1 MKKMKRDPSKK
12 EYDLLIIGGGPAGL
26 TAAAYA
32 IRKRIDTMLVSEDL
46 GGKTNYKF
54 TVPGV
59 ETHPIIDGEEL
70 VSKFKSQLQYLDFAR
85 HLDRVTKI
93 DRTSDGFTVSTR
105 GGAAFRGRAAIIA
118 IGIMPKRLNVPGE
131 KEFLGRGVSYSAV
144 SHAPLFIDMDV
155 TVVGEGTPALQ
166 AVAELAQI
174 ANCVNAVGTS
184 SKLAD
189 SDLGQKLKAS
199 GKVKF
204 LTDCEVEEIRGKA
217 SVEEVLIRNKLNKSQ
232 QIIPAKGVFI
242 ELGYETDKELYS
254 HMVKTTVEGRIMI
267 SENNQ
272 TNIPGLFAAGDIT
285 DVNAQQVVIAIG
297 EGANAALSAYNYL
310 LGLKT
315 R

>member
-1 MKKMKRDPSKK
+1 MKRDTSKK

-32 IRKRIDTMLVSEDL
+32 IRKRIETMLISEDL

-54 TVPGV
+54 SLPGV
-59 ETHPIIDGEEL
+59 ETQPIIDGEEL
-70 VSKFKSQLQYLDFAR
+70 VSKFRNQLQYLDFAR

-93 DRTSDGFTVSTR
+93 ERTSDGFAVSTR
-105 GGAAFRGRAAIIA
+105 GGDTFRSKAAIIA
-118 IGIMPKRLNVPGE
+118 IGIMPRRLNVPGE

-155 TVVGEGTPALQ
+155 AVVGEGTAALQ

-174 ANCVNAVGTS
+174 ANCVNAVGIP

-189 SDLGQKLKAS
+189 SDLAQKLKAS

-204 LTDCEVEEIRGKA
+204 FSDYEVEEIRGKV
-217 SVEEVLIRNKLNKSQ
+217 SIEEILIRNKLNKSEQ
-232 QIIPAKGVFI
+232 VLPAKGVFI
-242 ELGYETDKELYS
+242 ELGYEADKELYS

-272 TNIPGLFAAGDIT
+272 TNVPGLFAAGDIT

>member
-1 MKKMKRDPSKK
+1 MKTDDTKK
-12 EYDLLIIGGGPAGL
+12 EYDLLIVGGGPAGL

-32 IRKRIDTMLVSEDL
+32 IRKRVETMLVSEDL

-54 TVPGV
+54 SLPGL

-70 VSKFKSQLQYLDFAR
+70 VSKFKSQIQYLDFAR

-93 DRTSDGFTVSTR
+93 ERTSDGFIVSTK
-105 GGAAFRGRAAIIA
+105 GGQAYKGKAAIIA
-118 IGIMPKRLNVPGE
+118 TGIMPKRLKVPGE
-131 KEFLGRGVSYSAV
+131 NEFIGHGVSYSAV

-155 TVVGEGTPALQ
+155 AVIGDGTPALQ

-174 ANCVNAVGTS
+174 AKSVTAVGIP

-204 LTDCEVEEIRGKA
+204 LQNFEVEEIRGKGA
-217 SVEEVLIRNKLNKSQ
+217 VGEILVRDKVKKTEQV
-232 QIIPAKGVFI
+232 IPVQGVFI
-242 ELGYETDKELYS
+242 ELGFEAGADLYS
-254 HMVKTTVEGRIMI
+254 HMVKTTSEGRIMI

-310 LGLKT
+310 ITLKHK
-315 R
+315 

>member
-1 MKKMKRDPSKK
+1 MKKGQLNK
-12 EYDLLIIGGGPAGL
+12 EYDLIIVGGGPAGL

-32 IRKRIDTMLVSEDL
+32 IRKRIETMLVSEDL

-54 TVPGV
+54 SLPGV

-70 VSKFKSQLQYLDFAR
+70 VSKFKNQLQYLDFAR
-85 HLDRVTKI
+85 HLDKVTKI
-93 DRTSDGFTVSTR
+93 ERTSDGFVVSTK
-105 GGAAFRGRAAIIA
+105 GGETFRSRVAIIA
-118 IGIMPKRLNVPGE
+118 TGIMPKRLNVPGE
-131 KEFLGRGVSYSAV
+131 REFLGRGVSYSAV

-155 TVVGEGTPALQ
+155 AVVGEGTPTLQ

-174 ANCVNAVGTS
+174 ANSVNAVGTL

-189 SDLGQKLKAS
+189 SELGQKLKAS

-204 LTDCEVEEIRGKA
+204 LTDYEVEEIRGKDA
-217 SVEEVLIRNKLNKSQ
+217 VEEILIRNKLNKSEQ
-232 QIIPAKGVFI
+232 ALPVKGVFI
-242 ELGYETDKELYS
+242 ELGYEADKDLYS

-315 R
+315 K

>member
-1 MKKMKRDPSKK
+1 MKKGQPNK
-12 EYDLLIIGGGPAGL
+12 EYDLVIVGGGPAGL

-32 IRKRIDTMLVSEDL
+32 IRKRIEIMLVSEDL

-54 TVPGV
+54 SVPGV

-85 HLDRVTKI
+85 HLDRVTKVE
-93 DRTSDGFTVSTR
+93 RTVDGFVVSTK
-105 GGAAFRGRAAIIA
+105 GGESFKGKAAIIA
-118 IGIMPKRLNVPGE
+118 TGVMPRTLNVPGE
-131 KEFLGRGVSYSAV
+131 KELLGRGVSYSAV

-155 TVVGEGTPALQ
+155 AVVGQGATALQ

-174 ANCVNAVGTS
+174 AKCVYAVGTPT
-184 SKLAD
+184 KLAE
-189 SDLGQKLKAS
+189 SDLGQKLKDG

-204 LTDCEVEEIRGKA
+204 LTDYEVEEIRGKT
-217 SVEEVLIRNKLNKSQ
+217 SVEEVLVRNKTGKGEQVL
-232 QIIPAKGVFI
+232 PVRGVFI
-242 ELGYETDKELYS
+242 ELGFQTEGELYS
-254 HMVKTTVEGRIMI
+254 HMVKTTADGRIMI

-310 LGLKT
+310 LSLKH

>member
-1 MKKMKRDPSKK
+1 M
-12 EYDLLIIGGGPAGL
+12 LI
-26 TAAAYA
+26 
-32 IRKRIDTMLVSEDL
+32 SEDL

-54 TVPGV
+54 TMPGI

-85 HLDRVTKI
+85 HLDKVTKI
-93 DRTSDGFTVSTR
+93 ERTADGFAVSTR
-105 GGAAFRGRAAIIA
+105 SGESFRGNAAIIA
-118 IGIMPKRLNVPGE
+118 TGVMPRRLNVPGE

-155 TVVGEGTPALQ
+155 AVVGQGTTALQ

-174 ANCVNAVGTS
+174 AKHVNAIGTPT
-184 SKLAD
+184 KLIE
-189 SDLGQKLKAS
+189 SELGQKLKAD

-204 LTDCEVEEIRGKA
+204 LTDFEVEEIRGKEA
-217 SVEEVLIRNKLNKSQ
+217 VEEILVRNKASKTEQ
-232 QIIPAKGVFI
+232 VIPVQGVFI
-242 ELGYETDKELYS
+242 EAGYQTEAELYS
-254 HMVKTTVEGRIMI
+254 PMVKTTADGRIMI

-272 TNIPGLFAAGDIT
+272 TNVPGLFAAGDIT

-310 LGLKT
+310 LSLKHK
-315 R
+315 